1 MWRYLFSFLKAR
13 GSPGSRRF
21 SQRADD
27 FLSCKI
33 PSSVQD
39 RGHNTVVWCGHNAV
53 VTMVWCHSQVGVRES
68 SSQGQTSW
76 LLIQVQPFSLPPP
89 ASVSPSASPAA
100 SRLPLNVSAL
110 LTAVASSAEQ
120 LLAFESFLMLAASVK
135 KTSLPVTMLAQAI
148 TIPAAFTVT
157 SLQLLLVFLTMI
169 SSASLS
175 AMALLDFFL
184 WLFGLS
190 ASRCSSTWPRSAE
203 LEWTPVTESEEGMLV
218 RQRGRVEALGWFAWL
233 PLPVASLSLGP
244 APPAPPAPP
253 PILSL
258 AGAGPTAVVE

>member
-76 LLIQVQPFSLPPP
+76 LLIQVQPFSPTPSGP
-89 ASVSPSASPAA
+89 PSASPAS

-120 LLAFESFLMLAASVK
+120 LLAFESFLMLAASDK

-169 SSASLS
+169 
-175 AMALLDFFL
+175 
-184 WLFGLS
+184 
-190 ASRCSSTWPRSAE
+190 
-203 LEWTPVTESEEGMLV
+203 
-218 RQRGRVEALGWFAWL
+218 
-233 PLPVASLSLGP
+233 
-244 APPAPPAPP
+244 
-253 PILSL
+253 
-258 AGAGPTAVVE
+258 